1 MNDSVNHPKH
11 YTTNPSGVECITV
24 VEHMS
29 FNVGNAIKYLWRADL
44 KGNALEDLK
53 KARWYVDREI
63 ARRTRVELSNDIPAQ
78 SELPE
83 PRIVPAQSEPPAWDL
98 VLPRGDLI
106 RYPNKS
112 SAARALQRFK
122 ETGSVNMNFDWN
134 RETRDETRLPLPPG
148 IGKRLVQP

>member
-29 FNVGNAIKYLWRADL
+29 FNVGNAIKYLWRTDL
-44 KGNALEDLK
+44 KGDALEDLK